1 MITLISP
8 AKTLDFDSEAP
19 IAQSSDPLF
28 AEKAEYLVK
37 KLQKL
42 SVKKLKTMMSIS
54 ENLAQLN
61 VDRFQ
66 KWSFSGNDAATK
78 QAIYAFMGDV
88 YVGLKAEKF
97 SKTDLDYAQSHLRIL
112 SGLYGVLRPCD
123 LMQPYRLEMG
133 TSWQITPTKKGLY
146 QYWKKDVT
154 RQIYNDLSASNSSV
168 VLNLASQEYSRAVDF
183 KKLGTD
189 LIAPEFREE
198 RGDKFQM
205 ISFFAKKARGMMAAF
220 VLQNR
225 ITSIND
231 LKNFNTE
238 GYTYNERLSAKGK
251 NNWVFTRKSTQTK
264 YENDN

>member
-8 AKTLDFDSEAP
+8 AKTLDFDTEAP
-19 IAQSSDPLF
+19 IAQSSDPIF

-37 KLQKL
+37 KLQKF
-42 SVKKLKTMMSIS
+42 SVKKLKTMMGIS

-66 KWSFSGNDAATK
+66 KWSFSENEAATK

-88 YVGLKAEKF
+88 YLGLEANNF
-97 SKTDLDYAQSHLRIL
+97 SKSDLEFAQSHLRIL

-123 LMQPYRLEMG
+123 LIQPYRLEMG
-133 TSWQITPTKKGLY
+133 TNWQITPKKHGLY

-154 RQIYNDLSASNSSV
+154 NQIYNDLKDANSRV
-168 VLNLASQEYSRAVDF
+168 VLNLASQEYSKVVDF
-183 KKLGTD
+183 RKLGAEV
-189 LIAPEFREE
+189 IAPEFREE
-198 RGDKFQM
+198 RGDKFRM

-220 VLQNR
+220 VIQNK
-225 ITSIND
+225 ITSTDN

-251 NNWVFTRKSTQTK
+251 NNWVFTRKST
-264 YENDN
+264 

>member
-8 AKTLDFDSEAP
+8 AKTLDFDTKAP
-19 IAQSSDPLF
+19 IAQTSDPIF

-42 SVKKLKTMMSIS
+42 SVKKLKSMMSIS

-66 KWSFSGNDAATK
+66 KWSFSGNGAAAK
-78 QAIYAFMGDV
+78 QAIYAFKGDV
-88 YVGLKAEKF
+88 YIGLEAEKF
-97 SKTDLDYAQSHLRIL
+97 SKSDLNYAQSHLRIL

-123 LMQPYRLEMG
+123 SIQPYRLEMG
-133 TSWQITPTKKGLY
+133 TSLQITPTKKGLY
-146 QYWKKDVT
+146 QYWKKAVT
-154 RQIYNDLSASNSSV
+154 GQIDNDLKASNSSII
-168 VLNLASQEYSRAVDF
+168 LNLSSQEYAKAVDF
-183 KKLGTD
+183 KKLGAEV
-189 LIAPEFREE
+189 IAPEFREE

-205 ISFFAKKARGMMAAF
+205 ITFFAKKARGLMAAF

-225 ITSIND
+225 ITSINE

-251 NNWVFTRKSTQTK
+251 NNWVFTRKST
-264 YENDN
+264 

>member
-19 IAQSSDPLF
+19 IAQSSDPIF
-28 AEKAEYLVK
+28 AEKADYLVK

-42 SVKKLKTMMSIS
+42 SVNKLKSLMSIS

-61 VDRFQ
+61 MDRYH
-66 KWSFSGNDAATK
+66 KWIFSGNDTAGK
-78 QAIYAFMGDV
+78 QAIYAFKGDV
-88 YVGLKAEKF
+88 YIGLQSENF
-97 SKTDLDYAQSHLRIL
+97 SKKDLEYAQSHLRIL

-133 TSWQITPTKKGLY
+133 TSLQITPSKKGLY
-146 QYWKKDVT
+146 QYWKTEVT
-154 RQIYNDLSASNSSV
+154 RQINSDLKDSNSSV
-168 VLNLASQEYSRAVDF
+168 ILNLASQEYSKAVDF
-183 KKLGTD
+183 KKLGAD
-189 LIAPEFREE
+189 VIIPEFREE

-205 ISFFAKKARGMMAAF
+205 ITFFAKKARGMMAAF
-220 VLQNR
+220 VVQNK
-225 ITSIND
+225 INSIND

-251 NNWVFTRKSTQTK
+251 NNWVFTRKST
-264 YENDN
+264 